1 MGYGGIFKK
10 VLRIAVPIVI
20 GVLSGGSPLAIAL
33 SSAATT
39 GATGGSFKEAL
50 MAGATSYIGANISQG
65 ISGRIADANS
75 FIGPPTAGF
84 NLNNTLSG
92 VNDAVTSGISDFLP
106 TSVNTGLGGFI
117 EAGKKLFKTPFDV
130 LRDLGG
136 EALMPSTALGTIA
149 GGATTLTLNQAL
161 LANTPEADDLLAQQG
176 YTPEQIQLL
185 KNEARNALSQQAF
198 ERFQSETA
206 NPFGTDEAGL
216 AEFNKVLASG
226 IEREN
231 VDLGPD
237 ITEQQFNNRFNTPDL
252 GNLILQDEQ
261 NLRKSSFGSEI
272 DKSFTGNAFVDPI
285 DDDIINSIVEERSG
299 PARQQISNFSARGNL
314 NPLGGKSANEF
325 VTNQF
330 DDARGRVQDVGK
342 SVLGGT
348 QQSINTLGDTARSE
362 IGGYKLGDELFNAAP
377 FSEQR
382 QGLIDTQQSSLGDDI
397 RGSLGNEPLFDINKA
412 LQAGG
417 RVQGQVSGSGANSS
431 FLDAIAAREGA
442 SNANR
447 RGVGSRGS
455 GSF

>member
-1 MGYGGIFKK
+1 
-10 VLRIAVPIVI
+10 
-20 GVLSGGSPLAIAL
+20 
-33 SSAATT
+33 
-39 GATGGSFKEAL
+39 

-65 ISGRIADANS
+65 ISGRIGLAEAGEAGATFNNALAN
-75 FIGPPTAGF
+75 A
-84 NLNNTLSG
+84 
-92 VNDAVTSGISDFLP
+92 NDAVTSGISNFLP

-136 EALMPSTALGTIA
+136 EALIPSTALGTIA

-237 ITEQQFNNRFNTPDL
+237 ITEQQFNTRFDTPDL

-325 VTNQF
+325 VTKQF

-348 QQSINTLGDTARSE
+348 QQRINTLGDTARSE
-362 IGGYKLGDELFNAAP
+362 IGGYKLGDELFKGFQLDIENA
-377 FSEQR
+377 
-382 QGLIDTQQSSLGDDI
+382 IILGQK
-397 RGSLGNEPLFDINKA
+397 R
-412 LQAGG
+412 
-417 RVQGQVSGSGANSS
+417 
-431 FLDAIAAREGA
+431 
-442 SNANR
+442 
-447 RGVGSRGS
+447 
-455 GSF
+455 